1 MQPRRIGFLGFGEA
15 ARAFC
20 DSLRAADAN
29 LGFAAHDIKLAGPEA
44 EAMRRAMAER
54 GVACHEA
61 AAGLGAAD
69 LIFSAVTADQSL
81 LAVEPLLP
89 ALGPGQVLIDIN
101 SVSPARKRDTA
112 ARVAATG
119 AGYVD
124 MAVMAPVHP
133 RGHRTP
139 VLVAGAALSA
149 LEGFL
154 AEQGF
159 DAAEVGAEPGTATAI
174 KMVRSV
180 FVKGLEAITVEA
192 LLAARRSGCD
202 DRILASLAGSFPGL
216 GWPEHARYAFERT
229 LRHGVRRAA
238 EMRESAATL
247 AELGLTSAL
256 AAAIADVQAA
266 QGAAGQGLDLSGDL
280 AALLDEAAAARTGPA

>member
-1 MQPRRIGFLGFGEA
+1 MGVRTIGFLGFGEA

-29 LGFAAHDIKLAGPEA
+29 LAFAAYDIKLSGPDGAGMRA
-44 EAMRRAMAER
+44 AMEER
-54 GVACHEA
+54 GVACNEA
-61 AAGLGAAD
+61 ATGLAGAD

-89 ALGPGQVLIDIN
+89 ALGPGRTLVDIN
-101 SVSPARKRDTA
+101 SVSPARKRETA

-133 RGHRTP
+133 KGHRTP
-139 VLVAGAALSA
+139 VLAAGADLAA
-149 LEGFL
+149 IADFLETL
-154 AEQGF
+154 EF
-159 DAAEVGAEPGTATAI
+159 DKGDVGTEPGAATAI

-180 FVKGLEAITVEA
+180 FVKGLEAVTVEA
-192 LLAARRSGCD
+192 LLAARRSGCEE
-202 DRILASLAGSFPGL
+202 RILASLSSSFPGL

-229 LRHGVRRAA
+229 LRHGARRAA

-247 AELGLTSAL
+247 AELGLTGAL
-256 AAAIADVQAA
+256 AEAIADVQEA
-266 QGAAGQGLDLSGDL
+266 QGRAGRTQEPTGDL
-280 AALLDEAAAARTGPA
+280 AALLGAAETGRSNPT